1 MTKELTGKQLAEKI
15 MEGMNYLKQLA
26 HLSRIIDLQEKDVSL
41 AALYLM
47 NLPRADKVKIVG
59 YFEAVR
65 QGNEAAA
72 I

>member
-15 MEGMNYLKQLA
+15 MEGMNLKQLA
-26 HLSRIIDLQEKDVSL
+26 HLSRIIDLREKDVSL
-41 AALYLM
+41 AAVYLM